1 MATKIDAEIYA
12 TISQYLS
19 IEARILDERRFDD
32 WLELLADDI
41 QYRMPLQV
49 TRELKD
55 GSSHADTSYFE
66 DDKTT
71 LTSRLARLGTTSAWS
86 EDPPTRTRHFITN
99 VVIDAGEK
107 EDELFVSSNLYLT
120 RNRGDSPENEQITAT
135 REDILRLVDGEWK
148 IARRT
153 VYIDQAVLGMH
164 NLTTMY

>member
-1 MATKIDAEIYA
+1 MQVDAELYA
-12 TISQYLS
+12 TISRFHS

-32 WLELLADDI
+32 WLALLTDDVH
-41 QYRMPLQV
+41 YRMPLRV

-55 GSSHADTSYFE
+55 GSAPADTSYFE
-66 DDKTT
+66 DDRTT

-99 VVIDAGEK
+99 IVIDPGEV
-107 EDELFVSSNLYLT
+107 EGELLVSSNLLLT
-120 RNRGDSPENEQITAT
+120 RNRGDSPDSDVISAT
-135 REDILRLVDGEWK
+135 REDLLRLVDGEWK
-148 IARRT
+148 LAGRT